1 MNDLPD
7 PMKLVM
13 VLMGSL
19 PAKIEQTLKMSQIY
33 FVEILVEIY
42 VMVHFC
48 LASSHII
55 KFYMPSKD
63 KEKILFVDELTQTA
77 WSTKYK
83 IVDLA

>member
-7 PMKLVM
+7 PMKFVM

-33 FVEILVEIY
+33 FVEIY